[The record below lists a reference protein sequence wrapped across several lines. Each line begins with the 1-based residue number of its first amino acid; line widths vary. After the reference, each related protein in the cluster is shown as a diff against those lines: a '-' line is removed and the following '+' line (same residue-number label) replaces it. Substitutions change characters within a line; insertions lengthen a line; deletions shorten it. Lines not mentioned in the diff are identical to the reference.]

1 MADTNNKYNFLDYEG
16 LSLFWDNVKKVIE
29 DNEFVTATALTDL
42 DARVVQLED
51 TGSNQG
57 AVPNQT
63 IAISYADLKALRDNA
78 QLVPGQQYRIIDYT
92 CTTVQENTKSAGHVF
107 DIIITADSESVLNE
121 EARAIQHEGDSYF
134 ANCDLNTWKIWYCLD
149 NDTTRFTWADTTNGK
164 GVIYRMIDE
173 WNNDI
178 PYDFKNIMF
187 ARDWPV
193 IASDS
198 GLTGTIYCY
207 TFSVFLDGF
216 SVDTIADDESV
227 KVKECIES
235 DKDGIFGNNVIKP
248 HQNLG
253 IWSLNDIVFVTNW
266 SGACVYHYNNSFGND
281 CSSNTFGHNC
291 YGNSFGNSCYSN
303 TFGYYCYNNTVGNEC
318 HNNTFGHDC
327 YNNAFGNS
335 CYSNTFGDYCYS
347 NSLSD
352 DCYYNSF
359 NNSCYYNSFGYNCNN
374 NSFMGDCYY
383 NSFDN
388 ECYSNSLSNSCRYN
402 TFWNYCYSNTL
413 GNSSSYNFFGIGCYS
428 NTLGSSCFNNAFRNK
443 CFENYFG
450 NNCDSNFFQN
460 GCRTNTFGNKCSSN
474 TFRNSCN
481 NITFG
486 NECNT
491 NTLGNKCQYL
501 KFASDSSAST
511 KYSYYRCN
519 NFGDRCQNILFKG
532 TETASLNA
540 QIQNYNF
547 AQGTSGTEAEYLT
560 IDGIRNRAFE
570 TKVAQNSNGEPKM
583 YCEADLIA

>member
-29 DNEFVTATALTDL
+29 DNELVTATALTDL
-42 DARVVQLED
+42 DARVGQLED
-51 TGSNQG
+51 TGSNQDS
-57 AVPNQT
+57 VSNQI
-63 IAISYADLKALRDNA
+63 IAISYAELKTLRDNG
-78 QLVPGQQYRIIDYT
+78 QLVHGQQYRITDYT
-92 CTTVQENTKSAGHVF
+92 CTTTQTDTKSAGHVF
-107 DIIITADSESVLNE
+107 DIIVTGDSESILNE

-134 ANCDLNTWKIWYCLD
+134 VNCDLNAWKICYCLD
-149 NDTTRFTWADTTNGK
+149 NDTTRFTWADETNGK

-173 WNNDI
+173 WNNDC
-178 PYDFKNIMF
+178 PYDFKNIQF
-187 ARDWPV
+187 KHPNNT
-193 IASDS
+193 S
-198 GLTGTIYCY
+198 YYPYYYY
-207 TFSVFLDGF
+207 TFASSTETNNTDNSLNISKNCYSNIIREYIYSSKRKLNQIVFLG
-216 SVDTIADDESV
+216 S
-227 KVKECIES
+227 ECYS
-235 DKDGIFGNNVIKP
+235 
-248 HQNLG
+248 
-253 IWSLNDIVFVTNW
+253 
-266 SGACVYHYNNSFGND
+266 NSFGSD
-281 CSSNTFGHNC
+281 CYSNSFGSGCYSNSFEDYCHGNSLGNYC
-291 YGNSFGNSCYSN
+291 YGNSFDRHCNS
-303 TFGYYCYNNTVGNEC
+303 
-318 HNNTFGHDC
+318 
-327 YNNAFGNS
+327 NS
-335 CYSNTFGDYCYS
+335 FADNCYS
-347 NSLSD
+347 NSFKS
-352 DCYYNSF
+352 
-359 NNSCYYNSFGYNCNN
+359 SCYSNSFGYNCNN

-388 ECYSNSLSNSCRYN
+388 GCYSNSLSNSCRYN

-450 NNCDSNFFQN
+450 DNCDSNFFQN

-560 IDGIRNRAFE
+560 IDGVRNRAFE
-570 TKVAQNSNGEPKM
+570 TKVAQNSIGEPKM

>member
-107 DIIITADSESVLNE
+107 DIIITADNESILNE
-121 EARAIQHEGDSYF
+121 EARAAKHEGDSYF
-134 ANCDLNTWKIWYCLD
+134 VNCDLNAWKIWYCLD
-149 NDTTRFTWADTTNGK
+149 NDTERFTWADVTNGK
-164 GVIYRMIDE
+164 GIIYRMIDE
-173 WNNDI
+173 WNNDC
-178 PYDFKNIMF
+178 PYDFKNIQF
-187 ARDWPV
+187 KHPNNT
-193 IASDS
+193 S
-198 GLTGTIYCY
+198 YYPYYYY
-207 TFSVFLDGF
+207 TFASSTETNNTDNSLNISQNCYSNIIREYIYNSKRKLNQIVFLGYRCY
-216 SVDTIADDESV
+216 SNS
-227 KVKECIES
+227 
-235 DKDGIFGNNVIKP
+235 FGPGCYSNSF
-248 HQNLG
+248 G
-253 IWSLNDIVFVTNW
+253 
-266 SGACVYHYNNSFGND
+266 SGCYSNSFGN
-281 CSSNTFGHNC
+281 
-291 YGNSFGNSCYSN
+291 
-303 TFGYYCYNNTVGNEC
+303 
-318 HNNTFGHDC
+318 
-327 YNNAFGNS
+327 
-335 CYSNTFGDYCYS
+335 YCYS
-347 NSLSD
+347 NSLGNY
-352 DCYYNSF
+352 CYGNSF
-359 NNSCYYNSFGYNCNN
+359 ESNCDSNSFADNCYSNSFKSSCYSNSFGYYCNN

-388 ECYSNSLSNSCRYN
+388 GCYSNSLSNSCRYN

-450 NNCDSNFFQN
+450 SNCDSNFFQN

-486 NECNT
+486 DECNT

-532 TETASLNA
+532 TATASLNA

-560 IDGIRNRAFE
+560 IDGVRNRAFE

>member
-29 DNEFVTATALTDL
+29 DNELVTATALTDL

-63 IAISYADLKALRDNA
+63 IAISYADLKAFRDNA

-107 DIIITADSESVLNE
+107 DIIITADSESILNE

-149 NDTTRFTWADTTNGK
+149 NDTTRFTWADVTNGK
-164 GVIYRMIDE
+164 GIIYRMIDE
-173 WNNDI
+173 WNNDC
-178 PYDFKNIMF
+178 PYDFKNIQF
-187 ARDWPV
+187 KHPNNT
-193 IASDS
+193 S
-198 GLTGTIYCY
+198 YYPYYYY
-207 TFSVFLDGF
+207 TFASSTETNNTDNSLNISQNCYSNIIREYIYNSKRKLNQIVFLGYRCY
-216 SVDTIADDESV
+216 SNS
-227 KVKECIES
+227 
-235 DKDGIFGNNVIKP
+235 FGPGCYSNSF
-248 HQNLG
+248 G
-253 IWSLNDIVFVTNW
+253 
-266 SGACVYHYNNSFGND
+266 SGCYSNSFGSGCYSNSFGN
-281 CSSNTFGHNC
+281 
-291 YGNSFGNSCYSN
+291 
-303 TFGYYCYNNTVGNEC
+303 YCYYNSLGN
-318 HNNTFGHDC
+318 
-327 YNNAFGNS
+327 
-335 CYSNTFGDYCYS
+335 YCYS
-347 NSLSD
+347 NSLGSNCD
-352 DCYYNSF
+352 SNSF
-359 NNSCYYNSFGYNCNN
+359 ADNCYSNSFKNSCYSNSFGYNCNN

-388 ECYSNSLSNSCRYN
+388 GCYSNSLSNSCRYN

-560 IDGIRNRAFE
+560 IDGVRNRAFE

>member
-16 LSLFWDNVKKVIE
+16 LSLFWNNVKKVIE
-29 DNEFVTATALTDL
+29 DNELVTATALTDL

-92 CTTVQENTKSAGHVF
+92 CTTVQENTRSAGHVF
-107 DIIITADSESVLNE
+107 DIIITADSESILNE

-134 ANCDLNTWKIWYCLD
+134 VNCDLNAWKIWYCLD
-149 NDTTRFTWADTTNGK
+149 NDTERFTWADVTNGK
-164 GVIYRMIDE
+164 GIIYRMIDE
-173 WNNDI
+173 WNNDC
-178 PYDFKNIMF
+178 PYDFKNIQF
-187 ARDWPV
+187 KHPNNT
-193 IASDS
+193 S
-198 GLTGTIYCY
+198 YYPYYYY
-207 TFSVFLDGF
+207 TFASSTETNNTDNSLNISQNCYSNIIREYIYNSKRKLNQIVFLGYRCY
-216 SVDTIADDESV
+216 SNS
-227 KVKECIES
+227 
-235 DKDGIFGNNVIKP
+235 FGQGCYSNSF
-248 HQNLG
+248 G
-253 IWSLNDIVFVTNW
+253 
-266 SGACVYHYNNSFGND
+266 SGCYSNSFGN
-281 CSSNTFGHNC
+281 
-291 YGNSFGNSCYSN
+291 
-303 TFGYYCYNNTVGNEC
+303 
-318 HNNTFGHDC
+318 
-327 YNNAFGNS
+327 
-335 CYSNTFGDYCYS
+335 YCYS
-347 NSLSD
+347 NSFGNY
-352 DCYYNSF
+352 CYSNSF
-359 NNSCYYNSFGYNCNN
+359 ESNCDSNSFADKCYSNSFSSSCYSNSFGYYCNN

-388 ECYSNSLSNSCRYN
+388 GCYSNSLSNSCRYN

-560 IDGIRNRAFE
+560 IDGVRNRAFE
-570 TKVAQNSNGEPKM
+570 TKVAQNSNGELKM